1 MTQVS
6 TDLSSVITDET
17 ITILPVGVLESKL
30 VAQAGTVQ
38 NLVKI
43 QWSGMSPTLATWK
56 TLLIYAG
63 AFHRHWPGVRPD
75 LKEGG
80 MSGYP
85 KCDGL

>member
-17 ITILPVGVLESKL
+17 IPILPVAVLESKL
-30 VAQAGTVQ
+30 VAQAGIVQ
-38 NLVKI
+38 NL
-43 QWSGMSPTLATWK
+43 SGLACLRYWLHGK
-56 TLLIYAG
+56 TLLIYAS